1 MGSSI
6 TLKAADGHNLDAYV
20 APARGKTRGGVVVIQ
35 EIFGVNSHIKGVAD
49 QYAAEGYDAI
59 APALFDRVK
68 RNVTVPYTDIAA
80 GIDYVMKLKDD
91 QTLLDM
97 KAAIDHVKPAGKVGV
112 VGYCWGGTL
121 SYLAAA
127 RLDVAGAVSYY
138 GGFIP
143 NYMNEKLRVPVIF
156 HFGEKDEH
164 IPMSTVDKIKAAH
177 PDQTYCIYPADHGFN
192 CGDRASYDAPSA
204 KLAFDRS
211 IAFLRKQIG

>member
-1 MGSSI
+1 MGSTISL
-6 TLKAADGHNLDAYV
+6 TAADGHTLDAYA
-20 APARGKTRGGVVVIQ
+20 APARGAVRGGVVVIQ
-35 EIFGVNSHIKGVAD
+35 EIFGVNSHIRGVVD
-49 QYAAEGYDAI
+49 QYAADGYNCI

-68 RNVTVPYTDIAA
+68 RGVTVPYADIAT
-80 GIDYVMKLKDD
+80 GIDYIQKLKDD

-127 RLDVAGAVSYY
+127 RLDIAGAVSYY

-143 NYMNEKLRVPVIF
+143 NYLDEKLRVPVVF
-156 HFGEKDEH
+156 HFGDKDAH

-177 PDQTYCIYPADHGFN
+177 PQQTYYVYPADHGFN
-192 CGDRASYDAPSA
+192 CGDRSSYDAPSA

-211 IAFLRKQIG
+211 VAYFRKQLG

>member
-20 APARGKTRGGVVVIQ
+20 APARGKPRGGVVVIQ
-35 EIFGVNSHIKGVAD
+35 EIFGVNSHIAGVAD

-177 PDQTYCIYPADHGFN
+177 PDQTYYIYPADHGFN

-204 KLAFDRS
+204 KLAFERS